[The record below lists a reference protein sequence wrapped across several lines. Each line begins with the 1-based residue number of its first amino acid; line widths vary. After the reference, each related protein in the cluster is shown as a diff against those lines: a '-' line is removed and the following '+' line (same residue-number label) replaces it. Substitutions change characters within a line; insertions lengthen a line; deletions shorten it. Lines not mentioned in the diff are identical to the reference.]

1 MLAQTKAAIGSWCRP
16 TEDALVDEAYLK
28 DDGGVSGAVNGAVSG
43 ALNGALNGALKLS
56 LTQ

>member
-16 TEDALVDEAYLK
+16 TEDALVDEARAK

-43 ALNGALNGALKLS
+43 ALNGALKLS